1 MNGPGKFYYGSDVFQ
16 HLFDGSALIQKYAIA
31 KDGQVYYQCKFL
43 RSKSF
48 IQVETLNFNL
58 GPFHFANSNVF
69 ISPITIISRG
79 LVRKGA
85 TGAWHP

>member
-1 MNGPGKFYYGSDVFQ
+1 MNGPGKFYYGADVFQ

-48 IQVETLNFNL
+48 IQVGTVNFNL
-58 GPFHFANSNVF
+58 DSFHLAVMIP
-69 ISPITIISRG
+69 ISITIISFSF
-79 LVRKGA
+79 LKEYQNDL
-85 TGAWHP
+85 